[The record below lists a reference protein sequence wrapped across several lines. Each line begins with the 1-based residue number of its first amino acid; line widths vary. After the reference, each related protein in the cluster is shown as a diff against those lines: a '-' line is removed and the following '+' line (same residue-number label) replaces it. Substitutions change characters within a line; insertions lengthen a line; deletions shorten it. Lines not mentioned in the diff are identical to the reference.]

1 MIELDKSFPR
11 IEGLRH
17 LDLFPETKDV
27 PAAVVMLFVQVK
39 EEYHLIFTKRSE
51 NLRTH
56 KGQISFPGGHRDEG
70 EMTPTD
76 TALRECFEEVG
87 LESYNIKILGA
98 LDKVISHVGKE
109 VYPVVGIYLGSMDDI
124 VMSEAEISEVFT
136 VPWEI
141 FAAGME
147 KKHPITFKGHK
158 YLTKSYEYKKWFIW
172 GLTAQIIY
180 NASLKKKRQTR

>member
-1 MIELDKSFPR
+1 MR
-11 IEGLRH
+11 ILE
-17 LDLFPETKDV
+17 
-27 PAAVVMLFVQVK
+27 
-39 EEYHLIFTKRSE
+39 
-51 NLRTH
+51 TH

-109 VYPVVGIYLGSMDDI
+109 VYPVVGIYQGTMDDV

-136 VPWEI
+136 AVGDI
-141 FAAGME
+141 CCRNG

-180 NASLKKKRQTR
+180 NANLKRKRQTR